1 MIPAKYT
8 EVLANIVEEG
18 VDLFNFD
25 YDSYLPKEEL
35 QNGFVQHFYFREIGF
50 ETVEMFQQ
58 KLQTRWLEIID
69 RYNMIFEADA
79 AVLPSDAFTDYT
91 EEESENIQSNRQTSG
106 NGSSVFND
114 APLGQTPFD
123 NTHASAITNSEQM
136 NTDGYSEDKQR
147 SRSGLNRSKAAA
159 LLEFDKS
166 LRDHKREFYENFR
179 DLFFGVF

>member
-25 YDSYLPKEEL
+25 YDSYLPKEDL

-58 KLQTRWLEIID
+58 KLQTRWFEIID

-79 AVLPSDAFTDYT
+79 AVLPSDAFTEYT
-91 EEESENIQSNRQTSG
+91 EEEDEQIQSDRQVSG
-106 NGSSVFND
+106 SGSSVFND
-114 APLGQTPFD
+114 APLGQTAFD
-123 NTHASAITNSEQM
+123 NTHASAITNSEQTS
-136 NTDGYSEDKQR
+136 TDGYSEGKQR
-147 SRSGLNRSKAAA
+147 TRSGLNRSKAAA
-159 LLEFDKS
+159 LLDFDKA